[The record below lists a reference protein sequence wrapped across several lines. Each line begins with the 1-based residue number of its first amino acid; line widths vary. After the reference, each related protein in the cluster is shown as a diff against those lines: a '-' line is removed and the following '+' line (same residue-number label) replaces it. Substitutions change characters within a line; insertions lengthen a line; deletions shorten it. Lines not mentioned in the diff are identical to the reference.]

1 MSYFIK
7 IFWIIWN
14 FWFKLPD
21 KIRFLLVGG
30 FNALVQYLIYIS
42 FLYFWSEDKYQTA
55 LILSWIISSFSSF
68 ATQKIFVF
76 CTKGK
81 FMDWIKEYIKCLG
94 VWVVSY
100 TINAV
105 ILEILVNYFVINPYL
120 SQIII
125 SRHRGVKNAPLFLAF
140 CIKTVKIMSVII
152 ANSLQICYT
161 ESNHTPGGVYEQN
174 NKISTKNYRYFP

>member
-120 SQIII
+120 SQIIAITCTTI
-125 SRHRGVKNAPLFLAF
+125 SSYILFKYFAFRHKKRAG
-140 CIKTVKIMSVII
+140 
-152 ANSLQICYT
+152 
-161 ESNHTPGGVYEQN
+161 
-174 NKISTKNYRYFP
+174 